1 MSNATYETKREELQ
15 TYFDRTAKDKW
26 VALTSN
32 TPVSRIRE
40 TVRKGR
46 EEMRNTLLEWLPG
59 DLSGARILDAGCGTG
74 MLAIEAAR
82 RGADVLAIDISP
94 ALIEEAQKRMPTD
107 LSKGK
112 IEFLAGDMMDP
123 GHGEFDYIVAM
134 DSFIHYPLPEIM
146 NFLEA
151 LGPRAK
157 ENMSFT
163 FAPSTPAL
171 EVMKA
176 VGKIFPKNDRSPAIE
191 PVKERKMVEAIAE
204 SEKLRGDGYN
214 SFRMRKI
221 STGFY
226 KSQAL
231 ELKRS

>member
-46 EEMRNTLLEWLPG
+46 EEMRNKLLEWLPE
-59 DLSGARILDAGCGTG
+59 DLSGERILDAGCGTG

-94 ALIEEAQKRMPTD
+94 ALVEEAKTRVPAKKI
-107 LSKGK
+107 KGQV
-112 IEFLAGDMMDP
+112 EFLAGDMLDP
-123 GHGEFDYIVAM
+123 SHGDFDYIVAM
-134 DSFIHYPLPEIM
+134 DSFIHYPLSEIT
-146 NFLEA
+146 NLLEA
-151 LGPRAK
+151 LGPRARK
-157 ENMSFT
+157 TISFT

-171 EVMKA
+171 KVMKA
-176 VGKIFPKNDRSPAIE
+176 VGKLFPRNDRSPVIQ
-191 PVKERKMVEAIAE
+191 PVSERKMISAIAE
-204 SEKLRGDGYN
+204 NEVLRGEAFN
-214 SFRMRKI
+214 SFRTYKV

-231 ELKRS
+231 ELKRT

>member
-1 MSNATYETKREELQ
+1 MSNVTYETKREELQ

-46 EEMRNTLLEWLPG
+46 EEMRNTLLGWLPE

-74 MLAIEAAR
+74 MLAIAAAQ

-94 ALIEEAQKRMPTD
+94 ELIKEAQKRVPTD
-107 LSKGK
+107 LGKGRL
-112 IEFLAGDMMDP
+112 EFLAGDMSNP
-123 GHGEFDYIVAM
+123 SHGDFDYVVAM

-146 NFLEA
+146 QLIEG
-151 LGPRAK
+151 LGPRVR
-157 ENMSFT
+157 ENLSFT

-171 EVMKA
+171 EMMKA
-176 VGKIFPKNDRSPAIE
+176 VGKLFPRNDRSPAIE
-191 PVKERKMVEAIAE
+191 PVKERKIVTAIAE
-204 SEKLRGDGYN
+204 SKILREEGYS
-214 SFRMRKI
+214 SFRMRKV